1 MAKLVRDLM
10 HPGLITCRPDSTLG
24 QVAVLLDHHH
34 VHALVVADRDGRPLG
49 VITDF
54 DLLAA
59 EWLSTDKES
68 LETMRSM
75 TAGELMTFP
84 IDTIEAGAEVCDAAR
99 HMHQEGIS
107 RLLVVDEGKPV
118 GIISVSDFVASL
130 VEAQPIQR
138 QTVAD
143 VMSRAMLVCR
153 ENTPVAYVARAMTDA
168 GYRSVLVV
176 TPNGRPVGVLSGADL
191 LPFCGDE
198 DAHQA
203 TAAQVMHEML
213 TIGPTA
219 SLREAAD
226 KMIDNHHHRLV
237 VVDEKQPE
245 SIPLGVISSYD
256 IVGMMAQPGSV
267 WRR

>member
-1 MAKLVRDLM
+1 MDKLVRDLM
-10 HPGLITCRPDSTLG
+10 HPGMITCKPDTPLG

-34 VHALVVADRDGRPLG
+34 VHALIVADRDGRPLG

-59 EWLSTDKES
+59 EWLSTDQES
-68 LETMRSM
+68 LEAMRRM

-84 IDTIEAGAEVCDAAR
+84 IDTIEATAEVCDAAAR
-99 HMHQEGIS
+99 MRQEGIS
-107 RLLVVDEGKPV
+107 RLLVEEQGKPIGV
-118 GIISVSDFVASL
+118 ISVSDFVASL
-130 VEAQPIQR
+130 VEAQSIER
-138 QTVAD
+138 RTVAD

-153 ENTPVAYVARAMTDA
+153 ENTPVAYLARAMTDA

-176 TPNGRPVGVLSGADL
+176 TPSGRPVGVVSGADL

-198 DAHQA
+198 DAHKS

-213 TIGPTA
+213 TIAPTA
-219 SLREAAD
+219 TLREAAD
-226 KMIDNHHHRLV
+226 RMIDHHHHRLV
-237 VVDEKQPE
+237 VVDEQQPE
-245 SIPLGVISSYD
+245 TIPLGVISTYD
-256 IVGMMAQPGSV
+256 IVGMMAQPGSI

>member
-1 MAKLVRDLM
+1 MASLVRELM
-10 HPGLITCRPDSTLG
+10 HPGLITCRPDAPLG
-24 QVAVLLDHHH
+24 QVAVLLDQHH
-34 VHALVVADRDGRPLG
+34 VHALIVADRDGRPLG
-49 VITDF
+49 MITDF

-59 EWLSTDKES
+59 EWLSTDQES
-68 LETMRSM
+68 LEAMRRM

-84 IDTIEAGAEVCDAAR
+84 IDSIEAGAEVCDAAAR
-99 HMHQEGIS
+99 MRQEGIS
-107 RLLVVDEGKPV
+107 RLLVEDRDKPV
-118 GIISVSDFVASL
+118 GVISVSDFVASL
-130 VEAQPIQR
+130 VEARPIER
-138 QTVAD
+138 RSVAD

-176 TPNGRPVGVLSGADL
+176 TPNGRPVGMVSGADL

-198 DAHQA
+198 DAYKS
-203 TAAQVMHEML
+203 TAAQVMHELL
-213 TIGPTA
+213 TISPSA

-226 KMIDNHHHRLV
+226 AMIDHHHHRLV
-237 VVDEKQPE
+237 VVDEQQPD
-245 SIPLGVISSYD
+245 SIPLGVISTYD

>member
-10 HPGLITCRPDSTLG
+10 HPGMITCKPDTPLG

-34 VHALVVADRDGRPLG
+34 VHALIVADRDGRPLG

-59 EWLSTDKES
+59 EWLSVDQES
-68 LETMRSM
+68 LEAMRRM
-75 TAGELMTFP
+75 TAGELMTVP
-84 IDTIEAGAEVCDAAR
+84 IDTIEAKAEVCDAAAR
-99 HMHQEGIS
+99 MRQDGIS
-107 RLLVVDEGKPV
+107 RLLVEEQGKPV
-118 GIISVSDFVASL
+118 GVISVSDFVASL
-130 VEAQPIQR
+130 VEARPIER
-138 QTVAD
+138 RTVAD

-153 ENTPVAYVARAMTDA
+153 EATPVAYVARAMTDA

-176 TPNGRPVGVLSGADL
+176 TPSGRPVGVVSGADL

-198 DAHQA
+198 DAHKS
-203 TAAQVMHEML
+203 TAAQVMHGIL
-213 TIGPTA
+213 TVAPTA

-226 KMIDNHHHRLV
+226 KMIDHHHHRLV
-237 VVDEKQPE
+237 VVDEQQPE
-245 SIPLGVISSYD
+245 SIPLGIISTYD
-256 IVGMMAQPGSV
+256 IVGMMAQPGSI